1 MQSVNISITPSSS
14 SPLPFN
20 ITPGISDLSI
30 YKRVEVLESEAV
42 AVWSVSKMVIHMT
55 RFTLCEIS
63 ETEIILKSSPSR
75 LHTLNMIAYIGV
87 GRPLS

>member
-1 MQSVNISITPSSS
+1 M
-14 SPLPFN
+14 
-20 ITPGISDLSI
+20 
-30 YKRVEVLESEAV
+30 

-55 RFTLCEIS
+55 RFTLSVIS

-87 GRPLS
+87 GVGRPLS